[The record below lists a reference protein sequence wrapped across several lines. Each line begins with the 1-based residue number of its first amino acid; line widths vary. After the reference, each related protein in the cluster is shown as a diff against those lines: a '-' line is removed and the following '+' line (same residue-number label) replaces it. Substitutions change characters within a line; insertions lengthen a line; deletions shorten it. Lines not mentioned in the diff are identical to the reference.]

1 MRPLN
6 PMMASLRFRVDLVP
20 LFLLEL
26 KLGARGDQIIFKED
40 IVAEENKREVRLSVR
55 VPQPLKDKIVAEA
68 GRMGLSQSEFVRY
81 VMMTYFA
88 EKERK

>member
-1 MRPLN
+1 M
-6 PMMASLRFRVDLVP
+6 
-20 LFLLEL
+20 
-26 KLGARGDQIIFKED
+26 
-40 IVAEENKREVRLSVR
+40 AEENKREVRLSVR
-55 VPQPLKDKIVAEA
+55 VPQSLKDKIVAEA

>member
-1 MRPLN
+1 
-6 PMMASLRFRVDLVP
+6 MMASLRFRVDLVP

-26 KLGARGDQIIFKED
+26 KLGARGDQYFLRRKL
-40 IVAEENKREVRLSVR
+40 VAEENKREVRLSVR

-81 VMMTYFA
+81 IMMTYFA
-88 EKERK
+88 EKEKR

>member
-1 MRPLN
+1 M
-6 PMMASLRFRVDLVP
+6 
-20 LFLLEL
+20 
-26 KLGARGDQIIFKED
+26 
-40 IVAEENKREVRLSVR
+40 AEENKREVRLSVR

-88 EKERK
+88 EKEKS